1 MECESLYCNNFKL
14 KEIWQKKNLIIL
26 LFVQKKKRI

>member
-1 MECESLYCNNFKL
+1 MECESLYRNKL